1 MSFDT
6 RLLNGLNVL
15 AAIVEAGNFVR
26 AGEALGLTQSG
37 VSRAMQRLEQQLGV
51 RLLDRT
57 PKAVTLTNEG
67 KQFYQEVAPLLAG
80 LEAAA
85 IDAGQSATT
94 VRGRLRVNV
103 DPTFARLILARHL
116 GRFLKT
122 HFGLSLGISSRKK
135 DNHGPSQRPFGV
147 KRCCDPAW
155 TLRRRMRRRSS
166 IRAGSRIDVG
176 ERDSGESF
184 SRLDG

>member
-1 MSFDT
+1 MSLDT
-6 RLLNGLNVL
+6 RLLNGLNVV

-37 VSRAMQRLEQQLGV
+37 VSLAMQRLEQQLGV

-85 IDAGQSATT
+85 IDARQSATT
-94 VRGRLRVNV
+94 GRGRLPCYGEPDFV
-103 DPTFARLILARHL
+103 RLY
-116 GRFLKT
+116 
-122 HFGLSLGISSRKK
+122 
-135 DNHGPSQRPFGV
+135 
-147 KRCCDPAW
+147 
-155 TLRRRMRRRSS
+155 
-166 IRAGSRIDVG
+166 
-176 ERDSGESF
+176 
-184 SRLDG
+184 

>member
-57 PKAVTLTNEG
+57 PKAVRLTNEG
-67 KQFYQEVAPLLAG
+67 KQFYQEVAPLLAKPG
-80 LEAAA
+80 
-85 IDAGQSATT
+85 AGADVAGRSASA
-94 VRGRLRVNV
+94 VRG
-103 DPTFARLILARHL
+103 AIA
-116 GRFLKT
+116 
-122 HFGLSLGISSRKK
+122 
-135 DNHGPSQRPFGV
+135 
-147 KRCCDPAW
+147 A
-155 TLRRRMRRRSS
+155 
-166 IRAGSRIDVG
+166 
-176 ERDSGESF
+176 
-184 SRLDG
+184 

>member
-103 DPTFARLILARHL
+103 DPTFARLILAPHL

-122 HFGLSLGISSRKK
+122 HPGLSLEIAVRDRLGDPVAEGFDFAVR
-135 DNHGPSQRPFGV
+135 FGEP
-147 KRCCDPAW
+147 DP
-155 TLRRRMRRRSS
+155 
-166 IRAGSRIDVG
+166 
-176 ERDSGESF
+176 
-184 SRLDG
+184 SRLIGRPILQASVLTCASPSNLKEWGRPNQPTQ

>member
-57 PKAVTLTNEG
+57 PKAV
-67 KQFYQEVAPLLAG
+67 
-80 LEAAA
+80 EANRNPR
-85 IDAGQSATT
+85 SANH
-94 VRGRLRVNV
+94 RR
-103 DPTFARLILARHL
+103 ASL
-116 GRFLKT
+116 GRCL
-122 HFGLSLGISSRKK
+122 HLSIFHRVSK
-135 DNHGPSQRPFGV
+135 
-147 KRCCDPAW
+147 
-155 TLRRRMRRRSS
+155 
-166 IRAGSRIDVG
+166 
-176 ERDSGESF
+176 
-184 SRLDG
+184 

>member
-1 MSFDT
+1 MIIVMSFDT

-57 PKAVTLTNEG
+57 PKAVRLT
-67 KQFYQEVAPLLAG
+67 
-80 LEAAA
+80 
-85 IDAGQSATT
+85 TT

-103 DPTFARLILARHL
+103 DPTFARLILAPHL

-122 HFGLSLGISSRKK
+122 HPGLSLEIAVRDRLG
-135 DNHGPSQRPFGV
+135 
-147 KRCCDPAW
+147 DPVA
-155 TLRRRMRRRSS
+155 
-166 IRAGSRIDVG
+166 
-176 ERDSGESF
+176 
-184 SRLDG
+184 

>member
-6 RLLNGLNVL
+6 RLLDGLNVL

-37 VSRAMQRLEQQLGV
+37 VSRAMQCLEQQLGV

-80 LEAAA
+80 LGAATIQA
-85 IDAGQSATT
+85 RQTAPPGC
-94 VRGRLRVNV
+94 GRL
-103 DPTFARLILARHL
+103 
-116 GRFLKT
+116 
-122 HFGLSLGISSRKK
+122 
-135 DNHGPSQRPFGV
+135 GV
-147 KRCCDPAW
+147 
-155 TLRRRMRRRSS
+155 
-166 IRAGSRIDVG
+166 
-176 ERDSGESF
+176 
-184 SRLDG
+184 

>member
-1 MSFDT
+1 
-6 RLLNGLNVL
+6 VL
-15 AAIVEAGNFVR
+15 AKSFNFQVNRRAADLPLHVR
-26 AGEALGLTQSG
+26 REGPKHG
-37 VSRAMQRLEQQLGV
+37 VSRVMQRFEQQLGV

-103 DPTFARLILARHL
+103 DPTFARLILAHIESVL
-116 GRFLKT
+116 LYYSPQT
-122 HFGLSLGISSRKK
+122 GLLFRRKDAEKAVELDNRRTVRASRRQAIKEPK
-135 DNHGPSQRPFGV
+135 
-147 KRCCDPAW
+147 
-155 TLRRRMRRRSS
+155 RRSED
-166 IRAGSRIDVG
+166 RAGFWLTIPTGAFASDCLLLAL
-176 ERDSGESF
+176 ES
-184 SRLDG
+184 

>member
-67 KQFYQEVAPLLAG
+67 KQFYQEVAPFWRAWKL
-80 LEAAA
+80 
-85 IDAGQSATT
+85 
-94 VRGRLRVNV
+94 
-103 DPTFARLILARHL
+103 P
-116 GRFLKT
+116 
-122 HFGLSLGISSRKK
+122 LSMP
-135 DNHGPSQRPFGV
+135 DN
-147 KRCCDPAW
+147 
-155 TLRRRMRRRSS
+155 LRRRFAADCVLMSTQLL
-166 IRAGSRIDVG
+166 
-176 ERDSGESF
+176 
-184 SRLDG
+184 LD

>member
-57 PKAVTLTNEG
+57 PKSG
-67 KQFYQEVAPLLAG
+67 
-80 LEAAA
+80 
-85 IDAGQSATT
+85 D
-94 VRGRLRVNV
+94 V
-103 DPTFARLILARHL
+103 DERRKTIL
-116 GRFLKT
+116 
-122 HFGLSLGISSRKK
+122 S
-135 DNHGPSQRPFGV
+135 
-147 KRCCDPAW
+147 
-155 TLRRRMRRRSS
+155 
-166 IRAGSRIDVG
+166 GSR
-176 ERDSGESF
+176 SF
-184 SRLDG
+184 TGGPGSCRYRCRTICDDGSRPIAC

>member
-57 PKAVTLTNEG
+57 PKAVRLTNEG

-103 DPTFARLILARHL
+103 DPTFARLILAPHL

-122 HFGLSLGISSRKK
+122 HPGLSLEIAVRDRLGDPLAEGFDFAVRF
-135 DNHGPSQRPFGV
+135 GEPEPS
-147 KRCCDPAW
+147 
-155 TLRRRMRRRSS
+155 TLIGRRLYRL
-166 IRAGSRIDVG
+166 GS
-176 ERDSGESF
+176 
-184 SRLDG
+184 